1 MLSIL
6 YTEINDIKNLKKSVQ
21 SFLNNV
27 YDINF
32 LEFIFVTKKFAKEIE
47 TLKLNCKYNIIVDE
61 KKSVDDCL
69 QNISGEWFWVVN
81 EDLIL
86 NTKNFDLIFDY
97 YETGII
103 FGMLDDK
110 LPIVNVKTYKN
121 NSFEYSEQETHREN
135 YLRFVVENIK

>member
-1 MLSIL
+1 
-6 YTEINDIKNLKKSVQ
+6 
-21 SFLNNV
+21 
-27 YDINF
+27 
-32 LEFIFVTKKFAKEIE
+32 
-47 TLKLNCKYNIIVDE
+47 
-61 KKSVDDCL
+61 
-69 QNISGEWFWVVN
+69 
-81 EDLIL
+81 L

-110 LPIVNVKTYKN
+110 LPIVNVQTYKN